1 MNTTTFPDKPQT
13 TPPPAGT
20 ATLDRSLQYV
30 SGVGPVR
37 AKSLAHL
44 GLHTVGDLLRHY
56 PRAHEDRRLKKNEEW
71 GAPGTAV
78 AVVGTVKDFQVSGGG
93 KDLLIGRAV
102 LGREGKPLEAL
113 WFRRRSFRFDPFDG
127 LKKKLL
133 PGTSVFVYGPWQ
145 YGSRGLEIRVEDH
158 DFPTGGPSPHM
169 DRLVPIYDLTE
180 GLDGKWL
187 RAMVWKL
194 RDAVAEVPDVLPTS
208 VRKKCALSSGA
219 EALSEF
225 HFPSDPA
232 VLGRARRRLA
242 FDEFFS
248 LELALARV
256 RQVRDDGP
264 PAPISQPTR
273 ALLTPFR
280 KALGF
285 DFTSAQKRV
294 INEIF
299 SDMALARPM
308 NRLLMGEVGSGKTVV
323 AVSALLLAVE
333 AGRQAVL
340 MAPTEILAEQH
351 AHGLARILKGLPL
364 RWALL
369 TGGRKKSES
378 RLNRDAL
385 ASGDIHIVVGT
396 HALLEDQ
403 VAFKNLGL
411 VVIDEQHRFG
421 VDQRATLGAKGVSPH
436 VLLMTA
442 TPIPRTLA
450 LTVYGDLSVSVIDQ
464 LPPGRPVI
472 TTHWSKEND
481 ALSAVRRAVAQGRQA
496 YVVFPLVQE
505 SERLDLKAVL
515 KGWEHLKT
523 AFPDIP
529 VGLLHG
535 KLKSAE
541 KEAAMAAFARG
552 ELKILAATPVIE
564 VGIDVANAT
573 VLVVMNAERF
583 GLAQLHQLRGRI
595 GRGVHPSSCHLVS
608 DAPSADAAERLNLLC
623 TTKDGFK
630 LAEEDLRRRGPG
642 EFLGEAQHGLPEF
655 RVGNLATD
663 GPLIAEAREAAFALI
678 KDDPTLTH
686 PDHRAIADDVT
697 RRFSHRFRFG
707 KVA

>member
-1 MNTTTFPDKPQT
+1 MG
-13 TPPPAGT
+13 PA
-20 ATLDRSLQYV
+20 
-30 SGVGPVR
+30 R
-37 AKSLAHL
+37 AKTLAKL
-44 GLHTVGDLLRHY
+44 GLVTVGDLLRHY
-56 PRAHEDRRLKKNEEW
+56 PRTHEDRRLSPPSLW
-71 GAPGTAV
+71 GAPGTPV
-78 AVVGTVKDFQVSGGG
+78 ALVGAVKDFQVSGGG

-102 LGREGKPLEAL
+102 LSRDGKPVEAL
-113 WFRRRSFRFDPFDG
+113 WFRRRSYRFDPFDG

-133 PGTSVFVYGPWQ
+133 PGTSLFVYGPWQ
-145 YGSRGLEIRVEDH
+145 YGPRGLEIRVEDH
-158 DFPTGGPSPHM
+158 DFPTGEASPHM
-169 DRLVPIYDLTE
+169 DRLVPVYDLTE

-187 RAMVWKL
+187 RGIVWKL
-194 RDAVAEVPDVLPTS
+194 RGAVAEVPDVLPSS
-208 VRKKCALSSGA
+208 VREKQGLIPLADALGA
-219 EALSEF
+219 Y
-225 HFPSDPA
+225 HFPHDPS
-232 VLGRARRRLA
+232 VLGQARRRLA

-256 RQVRDDGP
+256 RKTREEGP
-264 PAPISQPTR
+264 PAPACRPTR
-273 ALLTPFR
+273 SLLSPFR
-280 KALGF
+280 AALGF
-285 DFTSAQKRV
+285 DFTPAQKRV

-299 SDMALARPM
+299 GDMGGTRPM

-323 AVSALLLAVE
+323 AVASLLLAVE
-333 AGRQAVL
+333 AGHQAVL

-351 AHGLARILKGLPL
+351 AHGLSRLLKDLPV

-369 TGGRKKSES
+369 TGSRKNAQS
-378 RLNRDAL
+378 RRHREAL
-385 ASGDIHIVVGT
+385 AAGEISIAVGT

-403 VAFKNLGL
+403 VAFKDLGL

-421 VDQRATLGAKGVSPH
+421 VDQRATLGAKGEAPH

-450 LTVYGDLSVSVIDQ
+450 LTLYGDLAVSVIDQ

-472 TTHWSKEND
+472 STHWSKEGE
-481 ALSAVRRAVAQGRQA
+481 ALAAVRRAVAQGRQA

-515 KGWEHLKT
+515 MGFDHLK
-523 AFPDIP
+523 AEFPDVP

-535 KLKSAE
+535 KMKSAE
-541 KEAAMAAFARG
+541 KEAAMSAFSRG
-552 ELKILAATPVIE
+552 EIKILAATPVIE

-595 GRGVHPSSCHLVS
+595 GRGVHPSSCHLVTGTTS
-608 DAPSADAAERLNLLC
+608 PDSAERIKLLC
-623 TTKDGFK
+623 QIKDGFR

-663 GPLIAEAREAAFALI
+663 GPLIAEAREAAFDLI
-678 KDDPTLTH
+678 REDPHLTQ
-686 PDHRAIADDVT
+686 PAHRPIAEDVT
-697 RRFSHRFRFG
+697 RRFAHRFRFAR
-707 KVA
+707 VA

>member
-13 TPPPAGT
+13 VPSPAGNG
-20 ATLDRSLQYV
+20 TLDRSLQFV
-30 SGVGPVR
+30 SGVGPAR
-37 AKSLAHL
+37 AKILAKL
-44 GLHTVGDLLRHY
+44 GLLTVGDLLRHY
-56 PRAHEDRRLKKNEEW
+56 PRTHEDRRLKKTEGW
-71 GAPGTAV
+71 GIPGTAV
-78 AVVGTVKDFQVSGGG
+78 AMVGTVKDFQVSGGG

-102 LGREGKPLEAL
+102 LAMEGKPVEAL

-133 PGTSVFVYGPWQ
+133 PETRLFVYGPWQ
-145 YGSRGLEIRVEDH
+145 YGPRGLEIRVEEH
-158 DFPTGGPSPHM
+158 DFPTGEPSPHM
-169 DRLVPIYDLTE
+169 DRLVPVYDLTE

-187 RAMVWKL
+187 RAMAWKV
-194 RDAVAEVPDVLPTS
+194 RGAVAEVPDVLPGA
-208 VRKKCALSSGA
+208 VREKYALPPLS
-219 EALSEF
+219 EALGDF

-232 VLGRARRRLA
+232 LLGRARRRLA

-248 LELALARV
+248 LEVALARA

-264 PAPISQPTR
+264 PAPVCQPHR
-273 ALLTPFR
+273 ALLSPFR

-285 DFTSAQKRV
+285 DFTTAQKRV

-299 SDMALARPM
+299 NDMALSRPM

-351 AHGLARILKGLPL
+351 AHGLSRILKGLPV

-369 TGGRKKSES
+369 TGGRKKAES
-378 RLNRDAL
+378 RLNREAL
-385 ASGDIHIVVGT
+385 AAGDIQIAVGT

-464 LPPGRPVI
+464 LPPGRPII
-472 TTHWSKEND
+472 TTHWSKEGE
-481 ALSAVRRAVAQGRQA
+481 ALSAVRRAVAQGRQV

-505 SERLDLKAVL
+505 SEKMDLKAVL
-515 KGWEHLKT
+515 KGWEHLKA

-541 KEAAMAAFARG
+541 KEAAMSAFARG
-552 ELKILAATPVIE
+552 DLKILAATPVIE

-595 GRGVHPSSCHLVS
+595 GRGVHGSSCHLVS
-608 DAPSADAAERLNLLC
+608 DTPSADAAERIKLLC
-623 TTKDGFK
+623 QIKDGFK

-663 GPLIAEAREAAFALI
+663 GPLITEAREAAFDLI
-678 KDDPTLTH
+678 KHDPTLAH
-686 PDHRAIADDVT
+686 PDHRAIAEDVT
-697 RRFSHRFRFG
+697 RRFAHRFRFG
-707 KVA
+707 RVA

>member
-1 MNTTTFPDKPQT
+1 MSPG
-13 TPPPAGT
+13 AT
-20 ATLDRSLQYV
+20 ALALDRPLQFI
-30 SGVGPVR
+30 SGVGPAR
-37 AKSLAHL
+37 AKLLGKL
-44 GLHTVGDLLRHY
+44 GLVTVGDLLRYY
-56 PRAHEDRRLKKNEEW
+56 PRAHEDRRLTSSGVW

-78 AVVGTVKDFQVSGGG
+78 AVTGEVMDFQVSGGG
-93 KDLLIGRAV
+93 KTLLVGRAV
-102 LGREGKPLEAL
+102 LKREGKLLEAL
-113 WFRRRSFRFDPFDG
+113 WFRRRSYRFDPFDG
-127 LKKKLL
+127 LKKKLM
-133 PGTSVFVYGPWQ
+133 PGTSLFVYGPWQ
-145 YGSRGLEIRVEDH
+145 YGPRGLEIRVEDH
-158 DFPTGGPSPHM
+158 DFPTGEASPHM
-169 DRLVPIYDLTE
+169 DRWVPVYDLTE

-187 RAMVWKL
+187 RGMVWKI
-194 RDAVAEVPDVLPTS
+194 REGVGQVPDILPDG
-208 VRKKCALSSGA
+208 VREKRDLPPLA
-219 EALSEF
+219 EALGDF
-225 HFPSDPA
+225 HFPRDFT
-232 VLGRARRRLA
+232 LLERARRRLA

-248 LELALARV
+248 LELAMARV
-256 RQVRDDGP
+256 RQARTEGP
-264 PAPISQPTR
+264 PAPVCLPTR
-273 ALLTPFR
+273 TLLTPFR
-280 KALGF
+280 RALGF
-285 DFTSAQKRV
+285 DFTPPQKRV

-299 SDMALARPM
+299 EDMGQDRPM

-323 AVSALLLAVE
+323 AVSSLLLAVE

-351 AHGLARILKGLPL
+351 AHGLARLLKGLPV

-378 RLNRDAL
+378 RLHREGL
-385 ASGDIHIVVGT
+385 AAGDVQLAVGT

-403 VAFKNLGL
+403 VSFKNLGL

-464 LPPGRPVI
+464 LPPGRPTI
-472 TTHWSKEND
+472 TTHWSKEGE
-481 ALSAVRRAVAQGRQA
+481 ALAAVRQAVAQGRQA
-496 YVVFPLVQE
+496 YVVFPLVTE

-515 KGWEHLKT
+515 KGWEHLKSV
-523 AFPDIP
+523 FPDVS

-541 KEAAMAAFARG
+541 KEAVMSAFARG
-552 ELKILAATPVIE
+552 DIKILAATPVIE

-595 GRGVHPSSCHLVS
+595 GRGIHASSCHLVTGALSS
-608 DAPSADAAERLNLLC
+608 DSAERVKLLC
-623 TTKDGFK
+623 RMKDGFK

-663 GPLIAEAREAAFALI
+663 GPLITEARDEAFALLQ
-678 KDDPTLTH
+678 KD
-686 PDHRAIADDVT
+686 PDLRLPEHRALAHDISN
-697 RRFSHRFRFG
+697 RFSHRFRFG
-707 KVA
+707 QVA